1 MCTSHYYISIFKPV
15 IIFILLCIGESPQ
28 VSRNCH
34 FGFGIPA
41 ARYALFT
48 ATATKATKM
57 ILFDMMELTVEDT
70 FRVEKLPTRS
80 NICY

>member
-1 MCTSHYYISIFKPV
+1 MYRGKSTSLKELPFWVWYSYLIELKS
-15 IIFILLCIGESPQ
+15 LL
-28 VSRNCH
+28 
-34 FGFGIPA
+34 PA